1 MEKLPI
7 KNVIFDIGNVMVR
20 WSPEEI
26 IRLTFGEDAN
36 ITLMRADVFQSEV
49 WINYNLGTVTQK
61 QVEQS
66 LIKQF
71 NFSSDQMARLFYYLT
86 TTQIQIFGQQQLLQR
101 IKDAGYGVY
110 ALTDNV
116 IEIVDYLKE
125 KYDFWELFDGTVVS
139 DDVHLLKPQ
148 PEIYRYLLDTYH
160 LKAQECVFT
169 DDLSRNI
176 RGCEALG
183 MHGIVFENSA
193 QLEAQLHEL
202 GLEF

>member
-1 MEKLPI
+1 MEKLAI

-26 IRLTFGEDAN
+26 IRLTFGEN
-36 ITLMRADVFQSEV
+36 ADIALIRSEVFQNEV
-49 WINYNLGTVTQK
+49 WMNYNLGNMTQK
-61 QVEQS
+61 QVSAS
-66 LIKQF
+66 LIQQF
-71 NFSSDQMARLFYYLT
+71 GFSSDQMDCFFYYLM

-101 IKDAGYGVY
+101 IKDAGFGVY

-116 IEIVDYLKE
+116 IDIVNYLKE
-125 KYDFWELFDGTVVS
+125 QYDFWALFDGEVVS

-148 PEIYRYLLDTYH
+148 PEIYHHLLDTYQ

-169 DDLSRNI
+169 DDMSRNI
-176 RGCEALG
+176 RGCEAVG

-193 QLEAQLHEL
+193 QLEARLHEL